1 MKETRERGREGV
13 QFNQT
18 SKGSREVNKIAAS
31 VSTLQMGIVVSNTS
45 INLLLP
51 NWITDSRRC
60 VIGCWDTAFVQRR
73 SYEMD
78 SSVVVDDHVNNST
91 TSSVSKSDLFLFNH
105 TANAVGGLFVVDQS
119 TNEIVLKATN
129 NAEVQSRCCKL
140 TEGVYTLMG
149 CISVTLFFL
158 GVATIKFLR

>member
-1 MKETRERGREGV
+1 
-13 QFNQT
+13 
-18 SKGSREVNKIAAS
+18 
-31 VSTLQMGIVVSNTS
+31 
-45 INLLLP
+45 
-51 NWITDSRRC
+51 
-60 VIGCWDTAFVQRR
+60 
-73 SYEMD
+73 MD
-78 SSVVVDDHVNNST
+78 SSVIVDDHVNNST
-91 TSSVSKSDLFLFNH
+91 TSSVSKSDLFLVNH